1 MTRKIGKIEFF
12 DVTELFAFM
21 EANIKVLETLEASNR
36 TTK

>member
-1 MTRKIGKIEFF
+1 MTRKIGKIELS

-21 EANIKVLETLEASNR
+21 ESNSKVLETLEASNR